1 MVDQGCIS
9 APTNLNSGD
18 ISRVIELCHTAEWE
32 EAEKLHDQV
41 KAVRL
46 LFQDYAPIP
55 TQKALLAERSGDS
68 RRHNLHSP
76 LSQISNARRD
86 ALANNFLSYGMSF

>member
-9 APTNLNSGD
+9 APTNLNSDD

-32 EAEKLHDQV
+32 EEEKLHDEV

-55 TQKALLAERSGDS
+55 AQKALLAE
-68 RRHNLHSP
+68 
-76 LSQISNARRD
+76 
-86 ALANNFLSYGMSF
+86 

>member
-32 EAEKLHDQV
+32 EVGKLHDQV

-46 LFQDYAPIP
+46 LFQDYATIP
-55 TQKALLAERSGDS
+55 TQKALLA
-68 RRHNLHSP
+68 
-76 LSQISNARRD
+76 
-86 ALANNFLSYGMSF
+86 

>member
-1 MVDQGCIS
+1 MVDQGCIL
-9 APTNLNSGD
+9 APVSLNSGD

-32 EAEKLHDQV
+32 EEEKLHDEV

-55 TQKALLAERSGDS
+55 AQKALLAE
-68 RRHNLHSP
+68 
-76 LSQISNARRD
+76 
-86 ALANNFLSYGMSF
+86 

>member
-32 EAEKLHDQV
+32 EAGKLHDQI
-41 KAVRL
+41 KAVCL
-46 LFQDYAPIP
+46 LFQDYATIP

-68 RRHNLHSP
+68 TRHNLHSP

>member
-9 APTNLNSGD
+9 APASLNSGD

-32 EAEKLHDQV
+32 KAEKLQDQV

-55 TQKALLAERSGDS
+55 TQKALLAERSDDF

-86 ALANNFLSYGMSF
+86 APANNVLSYGMSF